1 MKTNERIK
9 LDYISPGQQFENYK
23 ILCSFLGIS
32 PNLRGKS
39 RQLQIKRV
47 KKYIDYEKDGQ
58 SIFITGVNEKPLAF
72 SEPVIIES
80 ENPRTLYFKYIQ
92 LILMQTLT
100 KDKYDGKL
108 NVTNIGLFKLLGLVN
123 NHYGSKNFEKG
134 LFIQHPELK
143 NMNYEYNYAKYK
155 LQQKLIQITECALD
169 SLEKQGIINIIDLFF
184 DLNSQILLLE
194 FTSEPFQPGGLI
206 GPVGKHIVFQ
216 KLLGNGT
223 GTLGESSGSDIF
235 YESTE
240 DTSYVDS
247 VVLVKTFILNGNY
260 RMLQIHRNLF
270 DGNRQTVGAW
280 RSQLT
285 QLVSVSVIQ
294 KGCISQR
301 RNIHVICIRGII
313 YDSPKGPDA
322 QTAYNHTERDQR
334 YEQNSDKRNVCT
346 FSHHGCTG
354 NQRIS
359 LF

>member
-143 NMNYEYNYAKYK
+143 KNMNYEYNYAKYK

-169 SLEKQGIINIIDLFF
+169 SLEKQGIINIKKKIRIFIKENDSRFATSSEQLFIEKVEYHTLKQFGFKNTREAYLSKMSEYYKEISKELNKIGIDYYRKETLMFF
-184 DLNSQILLLE
+184 NDTIR
-194 FTSEPFQPGGLI
+194 
-206 GPVGKHIVFQ
+206 V
-216 KLLGNGT
+216 KLLPSN
-223 GTLGESSGSDIF
+223 
-235 YESTE
+235 
-240 DTSYVDS
+240 
-247 VVLVKTFILNGNY
+247 VLVEQKEKLNLQLQDYLQRTTLPCFSEKSKDNYDFVKKIIIEAFITP
-260 RMLQIHRNLF
+260 IK
-270 DGNRQTVGAW
+270 
-280 RSQLT
+280 
-285 QLVSVSVIQ
+285 SVT
-294 KGCISQR
+294 C
-301 RNIHVICIRGII
+301 
-313 YDSPKGPDA
+313 
-322 QTAYNHTERDQR
+322 
-334 YEQNSDKRNVCT
+334 
-346 FSHHGCTG
+346 
-354 NQRIS
+354 
-359 LF
+359 

>member
-1 MKTNERIK
+1 MIQDFFTSFGICLRMLNGVELSRILSDACK
-9 LDYISPGQQFENYK
+9 CGTFRKVQIPHIFIK
-23 ILCSFLGIS
+23 ILPCRCLNAVGACS
-32 PNLRGKS
+32 
-39 RQLQIKRV
+39 QV
-47 KKYIDYEKDGQ
+47 DG
-58 SIFITGVNEKPLAF
+58 
-72 SEPVIIES
+72 
-80 ENPRTLYFKYIQ
+80 
-92 LILMQTLT
+92 
-100 KDKYDGKL
+100 
-108 NVTNIGLFKLLGLVN
+108 
-123 NHYGSKNFEKG
+123 
-134 LFIQHPELK
+134 
-143 NMNYEYNYAKYK
+143 
-155 LQQKLIQITECALD
+155 IQIIFKD
-169 SLEKQGIINIIDLFF
+169 HVFVIDLLFN
-184 DLNSQILLLE
+184 LNCQILLLE
-194 FTSEPFQPGGLI
+194 FTCEPFQPGGFL
-206 GPVGKHIVFQ
+206 GPVGKYIIFQ

-223 GTLGESSGSDIF
+223 GTLGETSGSDIF

-247 VVLVKTFILNGNY
+247 VVLVKTFILNSNY

-270 DGNRQTVGAW
+270 DGNRQSVGAW

-285 QLVSVSVIQ
+285 QLVSVYVIQ